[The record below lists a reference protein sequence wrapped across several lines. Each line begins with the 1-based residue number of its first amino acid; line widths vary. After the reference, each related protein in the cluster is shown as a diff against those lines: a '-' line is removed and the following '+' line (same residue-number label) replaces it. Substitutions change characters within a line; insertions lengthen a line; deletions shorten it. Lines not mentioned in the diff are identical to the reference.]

1 MSYAGFFEYVFFKI
15 RCLSPDLDSASQ
27 YQLLLKND
35 GWNLGLQ
42 EMEQLKFTLSVIFQV
57 IETFLRAPALKP
69 ESVIVTWSNPSHTLS
84 VESTWQQTNQYIN
97 LEISIQGNKHMKWV
111 GKRDNLIGY
120 QELVYFKISLMVW
133 ILLLLQWEK
142 GLGLESW
149 EVLGYICMSAFVSM
163 YLTIII
169 K

>member
-1 MSYAGFFEYVFFKI
+1 MMDETLGYKKWNSLNLPYPWYSRWLRHSSEH
-15 RCLSPDLDSASQ
+15 LLWNLN
-27 YQLLLKND
+27 LLLLH
-35 GWNLGLQ
+35 GPLWYERLIIYSL
-42 EMEQLKFTLSVIFQV
+42 
-57 IETFLRAPALKP
+57 
-69 ESVIVTWSNPSHTLS
+69 NPSHTLS